1 MKRAIWFLMAAL
13 FLLLVIE
20 PNLTYQ
26 LQEPFAKTPIYD
38 ENAAFRTNND
48 VETPLAQSKALIYI
62 DPARGGKDTGY
73 KGVGQ
78 MAEKDLLMQLA
89 LAIGD
94 ALEKAGYRIEYGRWY
109 DNISA
114 CSDEESCE
122 NARLQEAKDLQADY
136 VLALAMNQDSSLH
149 RGYSLFTQPNATLE
163 ALANE
168 LATQIQITSY
178 SSFEGIDTDHYLS
191 FPVLRDS
198 SIPSIL
204 LQAGYITNPSDYAKL
219 ADTKFQT
226 RLANAIAQAFLNTI
240 D

>member
-1 MKRAIWFLMAAL
+1 MKRAIWFLLVAL

-20 PNLTYQ
+20 PNLSHQ
-26 LQEPFAKTPIYD
+26 IQEPIAKIPLYD
-38 ENAAFRTNND
+38 EKAAFRTNND
-48 VETPLAQSKALIYI
+48 VETPLAKSNALIYI
-62 DPARGGKDTGY
+62 DPARGGKDSGY
-73 KGVGQ
+73 RGKGQ
-78 MAEKDLLMQLA
+78 IAEKDLLMQLA

-94 ALEKAGYRIEYGRWY
+94 ALEKAGYRVEYARWY
-109 DNISA
+109 DNVLA
-114 CSDEESCE
+114 CTDEESCE

-136 VLALAMNQDSSLH
+136 VFALAMNQDSSLQ
-149 RGYSLFTQPNATLE
+149 RGYSLFTQPNDTLE
-163 ALANE
+163 SLAKE
-168 LATQIQITSY
+168 LASQIQITSY

-198 SIPSIL
+198 SIPALL

-219 ADTKFQT
+219 ADTKFQA

>member
-1 MKRAIWFLMAAL
+1 MKHAVWFLIASL
-13 FLLLVIE
+13 FILLVIE
-20 PNLTYQ
+20 PNLISQ
-26 LQEPFAKTPIYD
+26 VQEPFLKVPTYD
-38 ENAAFRTNND
+38 ENAAFRTNHD
-48 VETPLAQSKALIYI
+48 VETPLSQSKALIYI
-62 DPARGGKDTGY
+62 DPARGGKDSGY
-73 KGVGQ
+73 KIAGQ

-109 DNISA
+109 DNVPA

-122 NARLQEAKDLQADY
+122 NARLQEAKEIGADY

-149 RGYSLFTQPNATLE
+149 RGYSLFTQPRADLE
-163 ALANE
+163 SLAKE
-168 LATQIQITSY
+168 LATQIQTTSY
-178 SSFEGIDTDHYLS
+178 SNFEGIDTDHYLF

-219 ADTKFQT
+219 SDTKFQA
-226 RLANAIAQAFLNTI
+226 RLANAIAQAFLKVIN
-240 D
+240 